1 MTNKIDWC
9 ARLRKFASGELTGE
23 IPALEYSLAADEIE
37 KLRNGIRLAVTAHKT
52 GGMIE
57 AELAALEAMIDV
69 PNAELTR
76 IKSEQN

>member
-23 IPALEYSLAADEIE
+23 IPSFEYSLAADEIE
-37 KLRNGIRLAVTAHKT
+37 RLRNGIRLAVTAHKT

-57 AELAALEAMIDV
+57 AEIAALEAMIDA
-69 PNAELTR
+69 PNAKLTGR
-76 IKSEQN
+76 GDEI